1 MLQSQS
7 IEDRENCVLDC
18 PESMSCAAQTCCRRE
33 APKLSTQ
40 NAQNGCDIP
49 GGAAVRR
56 RTNNKIS
63 EELLDI
69 PLTDIDHGNGSGSG
83 TSGSDGSTAGQSANQ
98 SSFGGPDPNESSVK
112 VNLF

>member
-1 MLQSQS
+1 M
-7 IEDRENCVLDC
+7 LDC

-33 APKLSTQ
+33 TPKLSTQ
-40 NAQNGCDIP
+40 NAQNGCDVAS
-49 GGAAVRR
+49 GAAVRR

-69 PLTDIDHGNGSGSG
+69 PLTDIDHGNGSG
-83 TSGSDGSTAGQSANQ
+83 TSGSNGSTACQ
-98 SSFGGPDPNESSVK
+98 SSTSLGGPDPNESSVK